1 MVHNLETLRTLLES
15 LAHWEIEDHRRSE
28 PDLATMAFSF
38 RECRLDL
45 MRLDSHKLS
54 ETQLHRLQQLDDR
67 LQMVV
72 SGHGLEES
80 IAADAKRVL
89 ESFGWSTET

>member
-1 MVHNLETLRTLLES
+1 MVHNLETLRSLLVS
-15 LAHWEIEDHRRSE
+15 LAHWDIEDHRRSE
-28 PDLATMAFSF
+28 PDLAAMAFSF
-38 RECRLDL
+38 RDCRLDL

-54 ETQLHRLQQLDDR
+54 ETQLHRLQQMDDR

-80 IAADAKRVL
+80 IAAEAKRAL
-89 ESFGWSTET
+89 ESFGWSIDT